1 MKVDKD
7 IFRIMRAR
15 RTFEDLDGAETQ
27 TLKDFRDDERLY
39 LDDLQI
45 GQRFTSGTHV
55 VDEEQIKAFA
65 RQFDPQPFHL
75 DGEAAKSTLLS
86 GLAAS
91 GWHTAAITM
100 RLLVESGMPLAGGIV
115 GAGGELGWPNPT
127 RPGDSLQVESEVL
140 DIRPSRSK
148 PDRGVAVVRSLT
160 RNQRN
165 EVVQCMTAK
174 LIVLRRA

>member
-1 MKVDKD
+1 MKDCS
-7 IFRIMRAR
+7 
-15 RTFEDLDGAETQ
+15 
-27 TLKDFRDDERLY
+27 DDRLY
-39 LDDLQI
+39 LDDLHI
-45 GQRFTSGTHV
+45 GQRFTSKTHL
-55 VDEEQIKAFA
+55 VDEAQIKAFA

-75 DGEAAKSTLLS
+75 DNEAAKDTLLS

-115 GAGGELGWPNPT
+115 GAGGELVWPSPT
-127 RPGDSLQVESEVL
+127 RPGDCLQVESEVL
-140 DIRPSRSK
+140 DIRPSRTK
-148 PDRGVAVVRSLT
+148 PDRGVAIVRSLT

-165 EVVQCMTAK
+165 EVVQRLTAK